1 MLFYLY
7 ILNIYILFLYLSYQV
22 IKNGKILN
30 VCY

>member
-30 VCY
+30 ACY